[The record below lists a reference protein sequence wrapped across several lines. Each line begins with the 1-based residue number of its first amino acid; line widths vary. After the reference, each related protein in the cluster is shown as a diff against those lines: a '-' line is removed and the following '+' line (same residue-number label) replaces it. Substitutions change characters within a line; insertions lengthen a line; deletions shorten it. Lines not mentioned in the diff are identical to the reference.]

1 MGKQDVFV
9 PGNDN
14 ERKGSIAKEIRQE
27 QNGEIQNPTWVKS
40 AHYDW
45 KNTATLYIKGFAA
58 IAFDAKKERLF
69 IHGEG
74 GARRPRQSKK
84 QRAKIHVRTNVSQQ
98 KGRPEGQKSKL
109 LLNTDITDE
118 DRLRNCVLNH
128 AT

>member
-1 MGKQDVFV
+1 MKIFGLFGRRENF
-9 PGNDN
+9 PS
-14 ERKGSIAKEIRQE
+14 RK
-27 QNGEIQNPTWVKS
+27 
-40 AHYDW
+40 
-45 KNTATLYIKGFAA
+45 KNFG
-58 IAFDAKKERLF
+58 AKKRKE
-69 IHGEG
+69 
-74 GARRPRQSKK
+74 GARRPRQSRK